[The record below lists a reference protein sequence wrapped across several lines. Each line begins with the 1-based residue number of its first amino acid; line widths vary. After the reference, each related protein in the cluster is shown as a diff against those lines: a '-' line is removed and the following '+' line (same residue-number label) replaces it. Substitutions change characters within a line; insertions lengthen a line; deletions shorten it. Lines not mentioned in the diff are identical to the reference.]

1 MVAVASELGIT
12 PGTYNIDPAHS
23 EVTFVIRHLMS
34 KVRGSFT
41 EFSGSLELAEN
52 VLQSTPSVE
61 IQIKSIDARN
71 ADRANHIRS
80 AENLDHHPAIR
91 FVSTG
96 VRENGDKHLLDGDLT
111 IRDVTRPVTL
121 DLEFNGSGQD
131 PWGGTRVGF
140 SATSSISR
148 KEYGIEFNI
157 PLGGDKALL
166 GDNVDVQL
174 EVQAVKACPLR
185 AWRSSRRPAS
195 ACRRAPCV
203 LGLVL
208 F

>member
-1 MVAVASELGIT
+1 MSALASELGIT

-41 EFSGSLELAEN
+41 EFSGSFEIAEN
-52 VLQSTPSVE
+52 ALESSTSVE
-61 IQIKSIDARN
+61 IQIKSIDTRN
-71 ADRANHIRS
+71 ADRDNHIRS
-80 AENLDHHPAIR
+80 AEILDLDNHPAIR

-96 VRENGDKHLLDGDLT
+96 VRENGDKYFLDGDLT

-121 DLEFNGSGQD
+121 DLEFNGTGQD
-131 PWGGTRVGF
+131 PWGGTRAGF
-140 SATSSISR
+140 SASTSISR

-166 GDNVDVQL
+166 GDNVDIQL
-174 EVQAVKACPLR
+174 EVQATHV
-185 AWRSSRRPAS
+185 
-195 ACRRAPCV
+195 
-203 LGLVL
+203 
-208 F
+208 